1 MKKNTELFVWFDFN
15 VRIEIDKDLEE
26 DSIEYWEA
34 IQDEIIGWW
43 VDRTELP
50 DYQILES
57 EKNDN

>member
-1 MKKNTELFVWFDFN
+1 MFGLRTR
-15 VRIEIDKDLEE
+15 RIEIDKDLEE

-34 IQDEIIGWW
+34 IQDEIIGFLW

-50 DYQILES
+50 DYPWILES